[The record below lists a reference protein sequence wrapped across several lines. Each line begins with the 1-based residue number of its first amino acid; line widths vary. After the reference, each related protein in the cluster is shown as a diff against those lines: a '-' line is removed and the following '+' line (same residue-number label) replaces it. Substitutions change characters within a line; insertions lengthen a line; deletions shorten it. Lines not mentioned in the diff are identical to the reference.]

1 MVGKATVYNTIQLL
15 KDLGQALELEFGDAA
30 NRYDGNIPEPHPH
43 LVCTQCGRIDEVMN
57 PSLHDT
63 ASRVADEV
71 GYELLSHRFDV
82 YGLCPRA
89 NWRST
94 APRDPSPEVV
104 AGYPISNLRSTYAS
118 RARLRWWCGSLQG
131 GAWPNRAGPH
141 CKPPGQRVAVHDRR
155 AREPRPKFK

>member
-15 KDLGQALELEFGDAA
+15 KDLGQVLELEFGDAA

-43 LVCTQCGRIDEVMN
+43 LVCTQCVRIDEVMS

-82 YGLCPRA
+82 YGLCP
-89 NWRST
+89 SCKL
-94 APRDPSPEVV
+94 EV
-104 AGYPISNLRSTYAS
+104 
-118 RARLRWWCGSLQG
+118 
-131 GAWPNRAGPH
+131 
-141 CKPPGQRVAVHDRR
+141 DRTDG
-155 AREPRPKFK
+155 REP